1 MDWNG
6 ILGIVIALGIISLV
20 FQGTQI
26 LMDYFTVGRA
36 TPPKLDRRRK
46 KTWQSR

>member
-20 FQGTQI
+20 FWGAQPLTDFLERLLLRNI
-26 LMDYFTVGRA
+26 E
-36 TPPKLDRRRK
+36 
-46 KTWQSR
+46 